1 MRMKSLILL
10 SLLAVA
16 VKSCD
21 DKSSLPTE
29 SHDTIYVDV
38 NQGEVTEYDTTI
50 DNFLGAVA
58 ITDSTKHH
66 ISSRLF
72 QDSTGFN
79 IYHRYQSLKN
89 YQGTDTLKLRS
100 ERINDTSDE
109 IISIKNVTIVLTI
122 K

>member
-1 MRMKSLILL
+1 MRIKSLIILL
-10 SLLAVA
+10 LLAIIGQ
-16 VKSCD
+16 SCD
-21 DKSSLPTE
+21 DIPSLPIE
-29 SHDTIYVDV
+29 SHETIYIDV
-38 NQGEVTEYDTTI
+38 NQGEVIEYDTSI

-66 ISSRLF
+66 ILSRLF
-72 QDSTGFN
+72 SDSTGFN

-100 ERINDTSDE
+100 ERINDISDE
-109 IISIKNVTIVLTI
+109 VISIKNITIVLTV